1 MEQLKRQVKVR
12 RDSGIPYKGETPV
25 RLATRRRER
34 YKRLLTSKCY
44 DPLPERIEEEEINEP
59 KVKPVSPA
67 SASAPFTKN
76 RRSQPASCV
85 SSVVKASG
93 HQNLSGKAS
102 PTVTVQLIPEV
113 QRCGGTP
120 ESGTTCVMEA
130 ESTLN
135 SEEEDDDDDD
145 DYDSDDDDYD
155 EADASTTISNSSS
168 PEIFRKERSVDIMTF
183 PCRDELLGFHLQV
196 KNSTLLEDSH
206 AENIHSHH
214 PPNLSTIIDASLSL
228 AEEKCE
234 ISYHKTPEDEGKMNI
249 SASHSDQAF
258 KKETSPKLSE
268 RKPITFRKKVRFKS
282 LDATEIQNE
291 KEIKSPATSGK
302 NTSSSSRPLQKI
314 KPNPM
319 TSRRSVTSFKA
330 QPLPPAVKR
339 PGRTCSEKASFFHF
353 VNDDETRAF
362 LHKMKERSVKLR
374 SAVFFPFKSGMQ
386 TSEGYGVE

>member
-1 MEQLKRQVKVR
+1 MERLKRTQVKVR
-12 RDSGIPYKGETPV
+12 RDSGIPYKGGTPV

-34 YKRLLTSKCY
+34 YKRLLTRKCY
-44 DPLPERIEEEEINEP
+44 DTLPERIEEEEINEP
-59 KVKPVSPA
+59 KLKPVSPV
-67 SASAPFTKN
+67 SASAPLTKN

-85 SSVVKASG
+85 ASVVKASG
-93 HQNLSGKAS
+93 QQNVSGKVS
-102 PTVTVQLIPEV
+102 PTVTDQLIPEV
-113 QRCGGTP
+113 KRCGGTP
-120 ESGTTCVMEA
+120 ESGTSCVMEA

-135 SEEEDDDDDD
+135 SEEDDDDDD
-145 DYDSDDDDYD
+145 NYDSDDDDDYD

-168 PEIFRKERSVDIMTF
+168 PEIFRKERSVDTMTF
-183 PCRDELLGFHLQV
+183 PSRDDLLQV
-196 KNSTLLEDSH
+196 KNSTLLEDSR

-214 PPNLSTIIDASLSL
+214 QPNLSTIIDASLSL

-234 ISYHKTPEDEGKMNI
+234 ISYHKTPEDEGKLNI

-258 KKETSPKLSE
+258 KKETSPKRSE

-314 KPNPM
+314 KPDPM
-319 TSRRSVTSFKA
+319 TSRRSETSFKA
-330 QPLPPAVKR
+330 QPLPLAVKR
-339 PGRTCSEKASFFHF
+339 PGRTCSEKASFFRF

-362 LHKMKERSVKLR
+362 LHKMKETSVKLR
-374 SAVFFPFKSGMQ
+374 SAVFFPFKSGVQ
-386 TSEGYGVE
+386 TSE